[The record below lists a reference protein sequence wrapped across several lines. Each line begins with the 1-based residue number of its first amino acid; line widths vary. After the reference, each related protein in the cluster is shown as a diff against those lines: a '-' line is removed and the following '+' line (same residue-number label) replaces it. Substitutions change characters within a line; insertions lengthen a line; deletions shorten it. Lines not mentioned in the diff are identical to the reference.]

1 MLLTA
6 RLDDQRA
13 LQAGGDLTEVSG
25 LRVHGFRV
33 FGIFPGFF
41 GAVLRRSWLAVKAM
55 ADKAG
60 DLLDLFRDVLLTAPL
75 DDRER
80 FKQVGDSGVYGV
92 PGFNRVS
99 WAFQSRLALIM
110 ISGQGGRPARRVP
123 GRAADRAPGRTASA
137 SRRWGIQG
145 STGFQGLI
153 GFLEAGWH

>member
-1 MLLTA
+1 
-6 RLDDQRA
+6 
-13 LQAGGDLTEVSG
+13 
-25 LRVHGFRV
+25 
-33 FGIFPGFF
+33 
-41 GAVLRRSWLAVKAM
+41 M

-123 GRAADRAPGRTASA
+123 GRAADRAPGRPRALHA
-137 SRRWGIQG
+137 GGGFRGLRGSRV
-145 STGFQGLI
+145 
-153 GFLEAGWH
+153 